1 MADYYV
7 AMHLETLLYMLVQ
20 SDKIKP
26 PPGDAP
32 DFAALAED
40 AERNRVANE
49 WFDVP
54 ASSISMGL
62 DDPENDLGPERYFG
76 WDIEKPVRKV
86 DIVPAFQ
93 AKARPITNQEYAQYL
108 EQTHR
113 HKPPASWAV
122 EFSVASNGATG
133 TESNG
138 VYLNGHSEPLTEAYL
153 RGKAVRTVY
162 GLVPLEHALDWP
174 VFASF
179 DELSGCAKWMDGRIP
194 TVEEAR
200 SIYNH
205 VDRTKSKEAEKVQSR
220 TISAVNG

>member
-1 MADYYV
+1 
-7 AMHLETLLYMLVQ
+7 MHLETLLYILVQ
-20 SDKIKP
+20 SDRVKP
-26 PPGDAP
+26 PPGNVP

-40 AERNRVANE
+40 AKRNRVANE
-49 WFDVP
+49 WFNVP
-54 ASSISMGL
+54 ASSISIGL

-76 WDIEKPVRKV
+76 WDNEKPVRNV
-86 DIVPAFQ
+86 DVVPAFQ

-108 EQTHR
+108 EQTHQ
-113 HKPPASWAV
+113 HKAPASWALELPV
-122 EFSVASNGATG
+122 TSKEANG

-138 VYLNGHSEPLTEAYL
+138 IYLNGHTERLTEAYL

-174 VFASF
+174 VLGSF
-179 DELSGCAKWMDGRIP
+179 DELSGCAKWMNGRIP
-194 TVEEAR
+194 TAEEAR

-205 VDRTKSKEAEKVQSR
+205 VDRTKSKEAEKVQSQ